1 MYRFDSEKHSLK
13 CAACSAVRPVDIV
26 QWTVPKP
33 CMTCSYGNEKDDLEQ
48 LGKYREFFSLL
59 TEMESTE
66 IDDKVYNYL
75 SAWCAGLMD
84 EVFADM

>member
-1 MYRFDSEKHSLK
+1 
-13 CAACSAVRPVDIV
+13 
-26 QWTVPKP
+26 
-33 CMTCSYGNEKDDLEQ
+33 MTCSYSNKKDDLEQ